1 MLLDPFKEKFN
12 LPALPVE
19 FGDSERVKLSVV
31 GDEPVN
37 DTGSIVFICYHSDRF
52 GVMFFRFITCKSDQF
67 ITDNTRLVI
76 NTIGAFN
83 NILHVVFCPGDKKCS
98 LLVDEIEHPKEIQVA
113 KVNHIN
119 SCRLYIKLIEDLDI
133 VHGSLGQVDKNRK
146 IAPEVQQCMHLDTA
160 LVFPEGSPWAELQTQ
175 AYSAAVKSIDKIV
188 NIKPEVIIPLIHR
201 ACNINK
207 HPGKICIY
215 APITEFIGFC
225 KGVSWDSML
234 NAAVIEFARDC
245 IKAVFY
251 IPKTVS
257 LGKLGK
263 THNIEMIPAGKLADS
278 MVPVIAVNTFIEF
291 VFGYHGHKLSKD
303 GLPLIHGDNRY
314 DLALN
319 VNFKSFKNLIF
330 VMYLLLTYYIL
341 IAQS

>member
-12 LPALPVE
+12 LPTLPVE
-19 FGDSERVKLSVV
+19 FGDSERIKLGVV
-31 GDEPVN
+31 GNEPVN
-37 DTGSIVFICYHSDRF
+37 DTGSIVLICYHSDGF
-52 GVMFFRFITCKSDQF
+52 GVMFFRLVTCKSDQF

-76 NTIGAFN
+76 NTIGTFN
-83 NILHVVFCPGDKKCS
+83 NILHVVFCPGDKKRS

-113 KVNHIN
+113 KINHIN
-119 SCRLYIKLIEDLDI
+119 SGWLNIKFIEDFDI
-133 VHGSLGQVDKNRK
+133 MHGSLGQIDKNRK
-146 IAPEVQQCMHLDTA
+146 IASEVQQCMHLNTA
-160 LVFPEGSPWAELQTQ
+160 LVFPESSPWAELQTQ
-175 AYSAAVKSIDKIV
+175 AYSGAVKSIDQVV
-188 NIKPEVIIPLIHR
+188 NVKPEVIIPLIHR

-215 APITEFIGFC
+215 APITKLIGLC
-225 KGVSWDSML
+225 KGVSRNRML

-245 IKAVFY
+245 FQAVFN

-263 THNIEMIPAGKLADS
+263 AHDIEMIPASKVADS
-278 MVPVIAVNTFIEF
+278 MIPIVAVNTFIEF

-314 DLALN
+314 DIALN
-319 VNFKSFKNLIF
+319 VDFKSFKDSTL
-330 VMYLLLTYYIL
+330 VMYLLLTYYI
-341 IAQS
+341 ITART

>member
-12 LPALPVE
+12 LPTLPVE
-19 FGDSERVKLSVV
+19 FGDGERIKIHVV
-31 GDEPVN
+31 GNEPVHN
-37 DTGSIVFICYHSDRF
+37 TGSIVFIRYHSDGF
-52 GVMFFRFITCKSDQF
+52 VVMFLRFVSCKSDQF
-67 ITDNTRLVI
+67 ITDNTRLII

-83 NILHVVFCPGDKKCS
+83 NILHIVFCPGDKKRS

-113 KVNHIN
+113 KINHIN
-119 SCRLYIKLIEDLDI
+119 SCRLYVKLIEDLDI
-133 VHGSLGQVDKNRK
+133 MHGSLGQIDKNWK
-146 IAPEVQQCMHLDTA
+146 IAPKVQQCMHLNTA
-160 LVFPEGSPWAELQTQ
+160 LVFPKGSPWAELQTQ
-175 AYSAAVKSIDKIV
+175 AYSAAVKGIYKIV
-188 NIKPEVIIPLIHR
+188 DIKPEVIIPLIHR

-207 HPGKICIY
+207 HPRKICIY
-215 APITEFIGFC
+215 APITKLISFC
-225 KGVSWDSML
+225 KGVSRNRML

-245 IKAVFY
+245 FQTVFY

-257 LGKLGK
+257 LGQLGK

-303 GLPLIHGDNRY
+303 GLPLIHGDYRY
-314 DLALN
+314 DIALN
-319 VNFKSFKNLIF
+319 VDFKSFKNSIF

-341 IAQS
+341 NSRS

>member
-12 LPALPVE
+12 LPTLPVE
-19 FGDSERVKLSVV
+19 FGDGERIKLRVV
-31 GDEPVN
+31 GNEPVN
-37 DTGSIVFICYHSDRF
+37 DTGSIVLICYHSDGF
-52 GVMFFRFITCKSDQF
+52 GVMFFRLVTCKSDQF

-83 NILHVVFCPGDKKCS
+83 NIPHVVFCPGDKKRS
-98 LLVDEIEHPKEIQVA
+98 LLVDEIEHPKKIQVA
-113 KVNHIN
+113 QINHIN
-119 SCRLYIKLIEDLDI
+119 SCRLYIELIEDIDI
-133 VHGSLGQVDKNRK
+133 MHGSLGQVDKNRK
-146 IAPEVQQCMHLDTA
+146 VAPEVQQCMHLDTS
-160 LVFPEGSPWAELQTQ
+160 LVFPEGSPWTKLQTQ

-188 NIKPEVIIPLIHR
+188 NIKPEVIISLIHR

-215 APITEFIGFC
+215 APITKLIGFC
-225 KGVSWDSML
+225 KGVSRNRML
-234 NAAVIEFARDC
+234 NAAVIEFAGDC
-245 IKAVFY
+245 FKAVFN

-263 THNIEMIPAGKLADS
+263 AHDIEMIPASKMADS
-278 MVPVIAVNTFIEF
+278 MVPVIAVYTFIKF

-319 VNFKSFKNLIF
+319 VNFKSFKNSIF

-341 IAQS
+341 NSRS